1 MKRLIMFL
9 ALLPLAGVAT
19 ASDPLAPRVRIE
31 TSAGDFVIQL
41 DAVRAPLTAQ
51 NFLRYVRD
59 GFYDGTVFH
68 RVVEGFV
75 VQGGGFDRSYALKPT
90 AGPVVNESGNGLS
103 NRRGWVGLARGDSPH
118 SGTSQFYVNVVDNPG
133 LNPLPTRWG
142 YAVFGQVVEGMDVV
156 DRISHVPTGAVG
168 PFGAE
173 APLTPVLLRRATVIG
188 EAAASA
194 PPAPETPSE
203 PEAPAEAEAELRDE
217 ASAEDAPPGEPP
229 PEETT
234 ETATEPEPQ
243 P

>member
-1 MKRLIMFL
+1 MKRLSLLL
-9 ALLPLAGVAT
+9 ALLPLAGAAG

-41 DAVRAPLTAQ
+41 DAVRAPLTAE

-75 VQGGGFDRSYALKPT
+75 IQGGGFDRAYALKPT
-90 AGPVVNESGNGLS
+90 AGPVPNESGNGLS

-118 SGTSQFYVNVVDNPG
+118 SGTSQFYVNLADNLG

-142 YAVFGQVVEGMDVV
+142 YAVFGQVIEGMDVV

-173 APLTPVLLRRATVIG
+173 APLTPVVLRRATVVG
-188 EAAASA
+188 ERGAAA
-194 PPAPETPSE
+194 PPPG
-203 PEAPAEAEAELRDE
+203 PEAPAGAEA
-217 ASAEDAPPGEPP
+217 AAATGTDAGTAPGEPP
-229 PEETT
+229 PDG
-234 ETATEPEPQ
+234 APGAALEPERQ

>member
-1 MKRLIMFL
+1 MKQLLLIL
-9 ALLPLAGVAT
+9 ALLPVAGVAA

-75 VQGGGFDRSYALKPT
+75 VQGGGFDRAYALKPT
-90 AGPVVNESGNGLS
+90 AGPVPNESGNGLS

-118 SGTSQFYVNVVDNPG
+118 SGTSQFYVNLIDNLG

-156 DRISHVPTGAVG
+156 DRISHLPTGATG

-173 APLTPVLLRRATVIG
+173 APLTPVVLTRATVIG
-188 EAAASA
+188 EAAAQL
-194 PPAPETPSE
+194 PPAPEP
-203 PEAPAEAEAELRDE
+203 PPEAEAGSRGE
-217 ASAEDAPPGEPP
+217 AAAETASDASRGEPP
-229 PEETT
+229 PER
-234 ETATEPEPQ
+234 ATEAAPEPDPQ

>member
-1 MKRLIMFL
+1 MKRLIFLL
-9 ALLPLAGVAT
+9 ALLPIAGMA
-19 ASDPLAPRVRIE
+19 ASDPLAPRVRVE

-41 DAVRAPLTAQ
+41 DTVRAPLTAQ

-75 VQGGGFDRSYALKPT
+75 VQGGGFDRAYALKPT
-90 AGPVVNESGNGLS
+90 AGPVPNESGNGLS

-118 SGTSQFYVNVVDNPG
+118 SGTSQFYVNLMDNVG

-142 YAVFGQVVEGMDVV
+142 YAVFGQVIEGMEVV
-156 DRISHVPTGAVG
+156 DRISLMPTGAVG

-173 APLTPVLLRRATVIG
+173 APLTPVVLRRATVIG
-188 EAAASA
+188 EDTA
-194 PPAPETPSE
+194 PPAPEPPTE
-203 PEAPAEAEAELRDE
+203 PQAPAVAESEAGAE
-217 ASAEDAPPGEPP
+217 APPGEPP
-229 PEETT
+229 TDG
-234 ETATEPEPQ
+234 APEPAPQ